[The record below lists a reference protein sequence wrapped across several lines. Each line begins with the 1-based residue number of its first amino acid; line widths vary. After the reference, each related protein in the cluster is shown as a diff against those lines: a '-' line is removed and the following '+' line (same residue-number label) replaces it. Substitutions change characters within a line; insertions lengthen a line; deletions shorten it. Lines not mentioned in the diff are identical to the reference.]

1 MKGYST
7 AAGFILCLFLIL
19 SPVLAQET
27 IVRDV
32 AASGGGISSGS
43 GYHLSH
49 TVGQPVIDLVTDDD
63 NKHELGFWYL
73 PWFYI
78 TNTGDETPPSVFRL
92 DQNYPNPFNPV
103 TTIRFG
109 LPEPAHVN
117 LRIYDVL
124 GRAVLTIIN
133 ENKKAGIHEV
143 PVNASGLSSGVYF
156 YRLIAAGNVK
166 TRKMVLLK

>member
-63 NKHELGFWYL
+63 TKHELGFWYL

-78 TNTGDETPPSVFRL
+78 TNTGDETP
-92 DQNYPNPFNPV
+92 
-103 TTIRFG
+103 G
-109 LPEPAHVN
+109 
-117 LRIYDVL
+117 
-124 GRAVLTIIN
+124 
-133 ENKKAGIHEV
+133 AG
-143 PVNASGLSSGVYF
+143 
-156 YRLIAAGNVK
+156 
-166 TRKMVLLK
+166 